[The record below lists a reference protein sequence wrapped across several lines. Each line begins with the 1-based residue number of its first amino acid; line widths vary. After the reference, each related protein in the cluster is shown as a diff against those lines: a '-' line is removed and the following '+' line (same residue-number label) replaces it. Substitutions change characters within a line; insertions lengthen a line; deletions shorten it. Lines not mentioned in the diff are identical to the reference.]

1 MRYVIYFVNEYGV
14 GKKIKRIKWGLM
26 TKCLCGKDISCWID
40 FEVENAEVLAKRDL
54 CSCGKE
60 TYFIVED
67 RYNNVQV
74 MIVRDGRYV
83 EGFKVFDV
91 EYDLEVIKYDNEGDE
106 IYMVGGEVEKVE
118 TGMDY

>member
-1 MRYVIYFVNEYGV
+1 MKYVLYFTNDFGV
-14 GKKIKRIKWGLM
+14 AKKTKKLKWGLI
-26 TKCLCGKDISCWID
+26 TECSCGKDVSCWID

-91 EYDLEVIKYDNEGDE
+91 EYDLEVMKYDNENDDVLMQE
-106 IYMVGGEVEKVE
+106 GEVEKFE